1 MRVQQDPL
9 EDVLAL
15 VGASSSLSAGLRA
28 GGEWALSF
36 EAPDTVKFN
45 AVRHGRCVL
54 TVDGLEP
61 IQLGPGDCFLLVE
74 PRPFTIGSAAGLTP
88 VPAGTFFAAAGDGSA
103 RVGMAD
109 DTYLIG
115 GRFDFGDRARELLLD
130 ALPPV
135 VHVPGGSAAAA
146 TVGWALDL
154 IDAETRD
161 RPMGSGLVAEHLA
174 MVMLIHVLRLHLD
187 REPARTGWL
196 AGLSD
201 PVVATAL
208 RVMHAR
214 PADPWTV
221 AGLAR
226 EASVSRSLL
235 ADRFRRVVGRGPLD
249 YLTGWRIELAADRL
263 RHGDDTVAAIAG
275 AVGYGSE
282 SALSNAFKRVTG
294 TSPREYRRGC

>member
-1 MRVQQDPL
+1 MRVQTDPL

-15 VGASSSLSAGLRA
+15 VGASSRLSAGLLA
-28 GGEWALSF
+28 GGAWALSF

-45 AVRHGRCVL
+45 AVRRGHCLLV
-54 TVDGLEP
+54 VDGVEP
-61 IQLGPGDCFLLVE
+61 IALGPGDCFLLVE
-74 PRPFTIGSAAGLTP
+74 PRPFTMASAADVAP
-88 VPAGTFFAAAGDGSA
+88 EPAGPYFAAAADGVA
-103 RVGMAD
+103 RVGEGA
-109 DTYLIG
+109 DTYVIG

-130 ALPPV
+130 TLPPV

-146 TVGWALDL
+146 TLGWALDL

-161 RPMGSGLVAEHLA
+161 RPVGSGLVAEHLA
-174 MVMLIHVLRLHLD
+174 MVMLIHILRLHLD
-187 REPARTGWL
+187 RAPARTGWL

-201 PVVATAL
+201 PVVGVAL

-221 AGLAR
+221 AELAR

-235 ADRFRRVVGRGPLD
+235 AARFRAVVGRGPLE
-249 YLTGWRIELAADRL
+249 YLTGWRIELAAGRL
-263 RHGDDTVAAIAG
+263 RRGEDTVAAIARD
-275 AVGYGSE
+275 VGYGSE

-294 TSPREYRRGC
+294 TSPRDYRKAR